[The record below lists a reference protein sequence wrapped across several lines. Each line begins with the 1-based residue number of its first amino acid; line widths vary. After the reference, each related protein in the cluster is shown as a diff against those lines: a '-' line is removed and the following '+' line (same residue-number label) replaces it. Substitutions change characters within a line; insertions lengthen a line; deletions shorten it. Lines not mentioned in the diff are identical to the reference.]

1 MLGGMGKQM
10 SEEPGERGH
19 ILIVGAGF
27 AGVGLGVRLRQAGVE
42 NFTILEQASG
52 LGGTWRDNHYPGAAC
67 DVPSHLYSFSFAP
80 NPGWSRMFA
89 PQREILEYLERCVDK
104 FDLRR
109 HIRFGC
115 GVTRAVFDEGAG
127 VWEVEGSDGAR
138 LRARVLVAGCGGLSR
153 PSWPAIAGLDRFAGP
168 TFHSARWDHEYPLE
182 GKRVA
187 VIGTGASAIQVV
199 PAIAPRVGRLHLFQ
213 RTPPWVMPRPDR
225 AISPAEQALFR
236 AAPALQQLARGAIY
250 LQFESRALGF
260 VVDPRLMRLG
270 ERQARAFLVKSVAD
284 PTLRARLTPSY
295 TMGCK
300 RVLLSND
307 YYPAVQRS
315 SVELVTDAI
324 AEINPRGVVT
334 VDGQERPVDA
344 LVLCTGF
351 QAAEAAAPFAV
362 TGAGGRDLDAAW
374 RDGAEAYLGTTVAGF
389 PNLFLL
395 VGPNTGLGHSS
406 MVYMIESQ
414 LAYVLDAIRMMRA
427 RGLRQVSVRPDAQ
440 ARYNQRL
447 HARLA
452 RTVWA
457 SGCSSWYRTR
467 SGKNTTLWP
476 GFTFEFRRRTRRFD
490 EESYELIAEGAASPR
505 PRAAPAAP
513 SPAGG

>member
-1 MLGGMGKQM
+1 
-10 SEEPGERGH
+10 
-19 ILIVGAGF
+19 
-27 AGVGLGVRLRQAGVE
+27 
-42 NFTILEQASG
+42 
-52 LGGTWRDNHYPGAAC
+52 
-67 DVPSHLYSFSFAP
+67 
-80 NPGWSRMFA
+80 
-89 PQREILEYLERCVDK
+89 
-104 FDLRR
+104 
-109 HIRFGC
+109 
-115 GVTRAVFDEGAG
+115 
-127 VWEVEGSDGAR
+127 
-138 LRARVLVAGCGGLSR
+138 
-153 PSWPAIAGLDRFAGP
+153 
-168 TFHSARWDHEYPLE
+168 
-182 GKRVA
+182 
-187 VIGTGASAIQVV
+187 
-199 PAIAPRVGRLHLFQ
+199 
-213 RTPPWVMPRPDR
+213 
-225 AISPAEQALFR
+225 
-236 AAPALQQLARGAIY
+236 
-250 LQFESRALGF
+250 
-260 VVDPRLMRLG
+260 
-270 ERQARAFLVKSVAD
+270 
-284 PTLRARLTPSY
+284 
-295 TMGCK
+295 
-300 RVLLSND
+300 
-307 YYPAVQRS
+307 
-315 SVELVTDAI
+315 
-324 AEINPRGVVT
+324 VVT